1 LGKFDLQIEVTSWT
15 VSKQPSAH
23 ESNNHTHTLP
33 HDMNSQVWY
42 VPLSGWNGVCNSHM
56 VDNWVLEIINF
67 FAMTDFFST
76 NCQQMGLHY
85 FSMEESFIRLQ
96 L

>member
-1 LGKFDLQIEVTSWT
+1 MGKIDLQTEVTSWT

-23 ESNNHTHTLP
+23 ENNNHTHTLP
-33 HDMNSQVWY
+33 HDMNS
-42 VPLSGWNGVCNSHM
+42 HM
-56 VDNWVLEIINF
+56 VDNWVLEIIIF
-67 FAMTDFFST
+67 FAMTEFFPT

-85 FSMEESFIRLQ
+85 LSMEESFIRLQ